1 MTFKVVTKAVVINHI
16 NESIGLSKR
25 ESKVFFETMIDLI
38 IESLEKKSEV
48 KIVNFGIFRIR
59 KKKNRIGRNPKTK
72 VEVMISARNVVTFKV
87 SDFLLNSI
95 NSNMN
100 NFDERP

>member
-1 MTFKVVTKAVVINHI
+1 MENQSQMF
-16 NESIGLSKR
+16 
-25 ESKVFFETMIDLI
+25 
-38 IESLEKKSEV
+38 ESLKKKSEV
-48 KIVNFGIFRIR
+48 KIVNFGIFRIK

-72 VEVMISARNVVTFKV
+72 VEVMISARNVVNFKV

>member
-72 VEVMISARNVVTFKV
+72 VEVMISARNVVNFKV
-87 SDFLLNSI
+87 SNFLLNSI

-100 NFDERP
+100 NFDERS

>member
-100 NFDERP
+100 NFDERS

>member
-1 MTFKVVTKAVVINHI
+1 MTLKVVTKSVVINHI

-100 NFDERP
+100 NFDERS